1 MRREIVNTMYDNM
14 GVNTHTWLA
23 TVVGQGLVIINPIP
37 KVLHLPTK
45 RELSPVEARFVKC
58 VGTSLLASSPLLV
71 SPGGGGGGGT
81 LGISWWGCAAGTL
94 EPTYTRASSAKCYY
108 PILE

>member
-71 SPGGGGGGGT
+71 SPGGGGGGYFRNFLVGMCRWDPRT
-81 LGISWWGCAAGTL
+81 NLYQS
-94 EPTYTRASSAKCYY
+94 
-108 PILE
+108 

>member
-1 MRREIVNTMYDNM
+1 MYDNM

-71 SPGGGGGGGT
+71 SPGGGGYFRNFLVGMCRWDPGT
-81 LGISWWGCAAGTL
+81 LDPYQS
-94 EPTYTRASSAKCYY
+94 
-108 PILE
+108 

>member
-1 MRREIVNTMYDNM
+1 MRRDIVNTMCNNM

-45 RELSPVEARFVKC
+45 RELSPVEARFA
-58 VGTSLLASSPLLV
+58 SLLASSPLLV
-71 SPGGGGGGGT
+71 SP
-81 LGISWWGCAAGTL
+81 AGRGEGVL
-94 EPTYTRASSAKCYY
+94 
-108 PILE
+108 